1 MIFPLQVIYDTM
13 SITNIE
19 EKTRIHNKI
28 FNILKTQN
36 NEFLLYRTK
45 NKKSDVYSET
55 YLNIFLINHLSFFFL
70 SRCLHPCLRIIFLLV
85 SILPCVLLNYFKENI
100 IKYIIKFSC
109 V

>member
-55 YLNIFLINHLSFFFL
+55 YLNIFLINHLSFFFFIKMPTPL
-70 SRCLHPCLRIIFLLV
+70 F
-85 SILPCVLLNYFKENI
+85 ENHFPTCEYLTMCA
-100 IKYIIKFSC
+100 IKLF
-109 V
+109 